1 MDGLMPGFLAF
12 MIGGQA
18 LAHAGEGPLKDCGP
32 CPHADDRIWCHMYCL
47 KMARAHDP
55 TMKGTEAALKKE
67 VGGR

>member
-32 CPHADDRIWCHMYCL
+32 CPHADDRMWCHMYCL
-47 KMARAHDP
+47 KMARAYEP
-55 TMKGTEAALKKE
+55 ATKEAEAGK
-67 VGGR
+67 